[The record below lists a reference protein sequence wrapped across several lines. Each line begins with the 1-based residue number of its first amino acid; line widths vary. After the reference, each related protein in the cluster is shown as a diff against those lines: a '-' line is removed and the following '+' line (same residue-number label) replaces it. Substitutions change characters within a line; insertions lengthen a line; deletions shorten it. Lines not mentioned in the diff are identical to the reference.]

1 MFSQVFRRAERL
13 SQGRTDAH
21 VLYGSPCTSQQK
33 HPCLSFSRC
42 MLLHAGFHQIDYL
55 VVWQFW

>member
-55 VVWQFW
+55 VV